1 MVYVLVLILMLAAFA
16 AVGWPLLSSAKRNL
30 SPRSET
36 SLEWEKLVDERD
48 AAYKAIKDL
57 QFEHDLGN
65 LSTQDYQSLHQRY
78 RIDAAAA
85 LQKLDELR
93 RSGKAEATADAAPK
107 TAPPGPTRAASRSA
121 QAKSTGAP
129 AAAAH
134 AYPCPSCGKSVPAD
148 DRFCAN
154 CGTAVQRVCPSC
166 GVARPGNDL
175 FCSHCGTRMET
186 EA

>member
-30 SPRSET
+30 SPSSET

-57 QFEHDLGN
+57 QFEHDLGT
-65 LSTQDYQSLHQRY
+65 LSTQDYQSLHERY
-78 RIDAAAA
+78 RTDAAAA
-85 LQKLDELR
+85 LQRLDVLR
-93 RSGKAEATADAAPK
+93 RSGKAEAAADAAPK
-107 TAPPGPTRAASRSA
+107 TAPHGPTRAARRSA
-121 QAKSTGAP
+121 QGKRTAP
-129 AAAAH
+129 LPAAAH
-134 AYPCPSCGKSVPAD
+134 AYPCPSCSKSVPAD

-166 GVARPGNDL
+166 GVARPGNDV
-175 FCSHCGTRMET
+175 FCGLCGTRMET